1 MSIDKNIWIVV
12 KNNPRKY
19 DPRTAEIDYIAS
31 VVDYTKFENQLKRN
45 DQRAYRARTY
55 GAYFPTFEK
64 APIKYF

>member
-12 KNNPRKY
+12 KNNSRKY

-31 VVDYTKFENQLKRN
+31 VVDYTKFENHLKKN

-55 GAYFPTFEK
+55 GEYFPNFEK
-64 APIKYF
+64 ARKRYF